1 MKKEV
6 KKKKKKRGLILRGP
20 VYQGRILYSTI
31 RNIKKRREGEER
43 EYFTWGGAPGM
54 AHRHG
59 KERRTEREREREKPG
74 RGGGRLSLSPTQIID
89 AYREKKTWVAL
100 AGK

>member
-6 KKKKKKRGLILRGP
+6 KKKKKKKRGLILRGP

-59 KERRTEREREREKPG
+59 KERRSERERENERSRAGEAADF
-74 RGGGRLSLSPTQIID
+74 LSLPH
-89 AYREKKTWVAL
+89 K
-100 AGK
+100 